1 MPEVVVSERV
11 SDEPAPRGENRLEQ
25 VMLERHNAARRAVGA
40 PPLQWDDALA
50 GDALDY
56 ARYLARN
63 RKFEHADQSGWTVR
77 QGENLWMGTRTAF
90 TYDEMVGGWID
101 EQRFFRRG
109 IFPQDSSSTGRW
121 QDVAHY
127 TQLIWP
133 TSTRIG
139 CAIAANDKDEFLVC
153 RYFPA
158 GNIAGRDPL
167 KG

>member
-1 MPEVVVSERV
+1 
-11 SDEPAPRGENRLEQ
+11 
-25 VMLERHNAARRAVGA
+25 
-40 PPLQWDDALA
+40 
-50 GDALDY
+50 
-56 ARYLARN
+56 
-63 RKFEHADQSGWTVR
+63 
-77 QGENLWMGTRTAF
+77 MGTRTAF